1 MPTGPQSASAS
12 TNFPRGIENNVDW
25 CTGLL
30 QYMWDRGYVRAEA
43 RREAEERWTAYVVKT
58 YEIMLMRKA
67 KSWFTGYNSNVAGH
81 EEGTIRYFLYNGG
94 TPKFRAIIDEVA
106 AKGYQEIDF
115 SAALD
120 DGPDRRGAAVAHSAA

>member
-1 MPTGPQSASAS
+1 
-12 TNFPRGIENNVDW
+12 
-25 CTGLL
+25 
-30 QYMWDRGYVRAEA
+30 
-43 RREAEERWTAYVVKT
+43 VVKT

-115 SAALD
+115 IAALD
-120 DGPDRRGAAVAHSAA
+120 DGSDRRGAAVAHSAV